1 MSHQNLDSEDN
12 IVNQSSERGPR
23 ELQRPRS
30 PLQRMQVGVDLA
42 VELLEG
48 CDHAG
53 ITLMRGGKFSTG
65 PATDDLV
72 AQGDRLQDEL
82 REGPCH
88 DAMRQGRTVYTADLA
103 SDRRWPTWGPKVH
116 AELGVGSLLSMLLY
130 THERSYGALNLYSN
144 HTRGFT
150 QDDLSTADTLAT
162 HLAVALAD
170 GEEIENRGVAMVNRT
185 VIGQAEGILM
195 ERLGVKDDQAFAYLR
210 RISQDTNR
218 KLLDV
223 AQELVHT
230 RVLPSG
236 AARAGPV
243 VVRSSNTDS
252 QLIRLAE

>member
-1 MSHQNLDSEDN
+1 MSHQNLVSEEY
-12 IVNQSSERGPR
+12 IAEQSSERGPR
-23 ELQRPRS
+23 ELQSPRT

-42 VELLEG
+42 VELLDG

-53 ITLMRGGKFSTG
+53 ITLVRSGKFSAG
-65 PATDDLV
+65 PGTDDLV
-72 AQGDRLQDEL
+72 AHGDRLQDEL
-82 REGPCH
+82 NEGPCH
-88 DAMRQGRTVYTADLA
+88 DAIRQGRTVYTADLA
-103 SDRRWPTWGPKVH
+103 NDRRWPVWGPKIH

-130 THERSYGALNLYSN
+130 THERSYGALNMYSN
-144 HTRGFT
+144 RTQGFT
-150 QDDLSTADTLAT
+150 EDDLIIADTLAT

-195 ERLGVKDDQAFAYLR
+195 ERLGVQDDQAFAYLR

-223 AQELVHT
+223 AQELVRT

-236 AARAGPV
+236 AAHARHDPL
-243 VVRSSNTDS
+243 VRS
-252 QLIRLAE
+252 AE